1 MMRRL
6 LLLLL
11 ALGLWQIGYTQIHCG
26 FEPPDCQEGACE
38 LCHLGDISPLAS
50 GSSCCARRPPLRAP
64 PWRRVKARPFSRS
77 LAAIAAAPL
86 PVKTRPIA

>member
-11 ALGLWQIGYTQIHCG
+11 ALGLWQIAYTQIHCG
-26 FEPPDCQEGACE
+26 FEPPDSEEGACE

-50 GSSCCARRPPLRAP
+50 GSALLCSPAPTPRAAVASDQGTILKPLFRRNRGRAP
-64 PWRRVKARPFSRS
+64 PR
-77 LAAIAAAPL
+77 
-86 PVKTRPIA
+86 

>member
-26 FEPPDCQEGACE
+26 FEPPDCEEGACE

-50 GSSCCARRPPLRAP
+50 GSALLCSPAPAPRAALATSQGATLQPLFSRNRGRAP
-64 PWRRVKARPFSRS
+64 PR
-77 LAAIAAAPL
+77 
-86 PVKTRPIA
+86 

>member
-38 LCHLGDISPLAS
+38 LCHLGDFSPLAS
-50 GSSCCARRPPLRAP
+50 GSALLCSPAPTPRAAAAPSQGATLQPLFWRNRGRAP
-64 PWRRVKARPFSRS
+64 PR
-77 LAAIAAAPL
+77 
-86 PVKTRPIA
+86 